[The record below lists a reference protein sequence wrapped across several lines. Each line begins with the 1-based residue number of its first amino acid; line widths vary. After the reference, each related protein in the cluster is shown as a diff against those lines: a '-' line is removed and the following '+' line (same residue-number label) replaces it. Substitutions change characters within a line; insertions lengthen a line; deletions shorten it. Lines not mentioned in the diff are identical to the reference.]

1 MEPVKKT
8 LQLKSKLTRRP
19 EEAVAGPPPWRV
31 LVVDDEE
38 DVVAI
43 TRLNLRTF
51 TFGGRSLEL
60 VSANSGAE
68 ARRILQEQSGF
79 ALGLVDVVMETD
91 DAGLQLV
98 RYIRE
103 ELGNRMIRLV
113 IRTGQPGLA
122 PERYVIDHF
131 DIDDYKEKSE
141 LSAQKLYTTVRSAL
155 KSFRDL
161 TTIDMA
167 RKGLETI
174 LAAAPQIYLHP
185 LDSFEDFYSGVFT
198 QILGL
203 CHLGMGSRVT
213 IANGYLALFSREEIV
228 IKAKVGEVAQAKQ
241 VRVERERISATE
253 TILPLEDGGRPI
265 GMLYLEHP
273 QPLDPLAVD
282 LLRIFTGQVCVALQG
297 LQARMELRRAHQ
309 AAIRMLADAAEA
321 KDAETGRHIQRMV
334 VLTRLLALA
343 MGLSVEAAEE
353 VAEASQLHDV
363 GKIGTPDAI
372 LNKPG
377 ILSGDERNI
386 IQEHARL
393 GGVIIKDENFQLAQQ
408 IALYHH
414 EKWDGSGY
422 PDGLRGEEIPL
433 AARLVAVVDVFD
445 ALVHR
450 RPYKKAWPMEEAL
463 GEIRRQSGLAFDPRV
478 VERFLELVAGGVLER
493 ELAGIGD

>member
-8 LQLKSKLTRRP
+8 LQLKAKLIRRQ
-19 EEAVAGPPPWRV
+19 EEAVAGPSPWRV

-38 DVVAI
+38 DVIAI

-51 TFGGRSLEL
+51 TFGGRPLEL

-68 ARRILQEQSGF
+68 AKRILQEQSGF

-98 RYIRE
+98 RFIRE
-103 ELGNRMIRLV
+103 ELGDRMIRLV

-174 LAAAPQIYLHP
+174 LAAAPRIYLHP

-203 CHLGMGSRVT
+203 GHLGMGSRVT
-213 IANGYLALFSREEIV
+213 ISNGYLALFSREEIV
-228 IKAKVGEVAQAKQ
+228 IKAKVGEVAEAKR

-253 TILPLEDGGRPI
+253 TILPLEDGGQPL

-297 LQARMELRRAHQ
+297 LQARMELRRAHH

-321 KDAETGRHIQRMV
+321 KDAETGRHIQRIV
-334 VLTRLLALA
+334 ALTRHLALA
-343 MGLSVEAAEE
+343 LGLSVEEAEE
-353 VAEASQLHDV
+353 VAAASQLHDV

-377 ILSGDERNI
+377 FLNVHERNV

-393 GGVIIKDENFQLAQQ
+393 GGAIIKDDNFQLARQ

-422 PDGLRGEEIPL
+422 PEGLRGEAIPL
-433 AARLVAVVDVFD
+433 AARVVAVVDVFD

-450 RPYKKAWPMEEAL
+450 RPYKEAWPVEEAL
-463 GEIRRQSGLAFDPRV
+463 TEIRRQSGVAFDPLV
-478 VERFLELVAGGVLER
+478 VERFLDLVAGGVVER
-493 ELAGIGD
+493 VLAGGGG